1 MLPKLRMERK
11 LSSPAARSRPVNN
24 IKKCSGLFTPV
35 LVSTTATRIRGAQ
48 RELSHC
54 PVFCKRHYS
63 GDTLPVNVHR
73 VYVGFGII
81 RVINFH
87 HGEFYMLGA
96 FAPSLW
102 PRLELPYVAALGLS
116 FGGAILLGTV
126 IERIVFR
133 PFRDDELSGM
143 IASLGL
149 AMILQNLA
157 LVAFSPDPKAMPSL
171 VSGAFR
177 MAFLI
182 VPKSRLLA
190 LGASAGILI
199 LFYLFLMYTRTGR
212 ALRAL
217 VEDQEIAAAYGVRV
231 ELMYPLGLGL
241 GVALAAIAGAMMAPL
256 FGVSPFIGETPL
268 LKAFIVVIL
277 GGLGSIPGAVLASL
291 LLGLIESFTS
301 AFVSASAA
309 DIVVF
314 AIVVVVLLIRPSGL
328 LENEEA

>member
-1 MLPKLRMERK
+1 MSFLISQSL
-11 LSSPAARSRPVNN
+11 VNG
-24 IKKCSGLFTPV
+24 IILGTLYLLMSIGFT
-35 LVSTTATRIRGAQ
+35 LV
-48 RELSHC
+48 
-54 PVFCKRHYS
+54 
-63 GDTLPVNVHR
+63 
-73 VYVGFGII
+73 FGIM
-81 RVINFH
+81 RVVNFA

-96 FAPSLW
+96 FAAFFMVTLFD
-102 PRLELPYVAALGLS
+102 LPYVAALGLS
-116 FGGAILLGTV
+116 FGGGILLGTV
-126 IERIVFR
+126 IERVVFR
-133 PFRDDELSGM
+133 PFRGDELSGM

-157 LVAFSPDPKAMPSL
+157 LIAFSPDPMAMPSL

-177 MAFLI
+177 FEFLI

-217 VEDQEIAAAYGVRV
+217 VLDQEIAAAYGVRV

-301 AFVSASAA
+301 TFVSASAA

-314 AIVVVVLLIRPSGL
+314 ALVVAVLLIRPSGL
-328 LENEEA
+328 LGQEDA

>member
-1 MLPKLRMERK
+1 MGFLISQSL
-11 LSSPAARSRPVNN
+11 VNG
-24 IKKCSGLFTPV
+24 IILGTLYLLMSIGFT
-35 LVSTTATRIRGAQ
+35 LV
-48 RELSHC
+48 
-54 PVFCKRHYS
+54 
-63 GDTLPVNVHR
+63 
-73 VYVGFGII
+73 FGIM
-81 RVINFH
+81 RVVNFA

-96 FAPSLW
+96 FAAFFMVTLFQ
-102 PRLELPYVAALGLS
+102 LPYVVALGLS
-116 FGGAILLGTV
+116 FGGAIFLGAV

-133 PFRDDELSGM
+133 PFRGDELSGM
-143 IASLGL
+143 IASIGL

-157 LVAFSPDPKAMPSL
+157 LIAFSPDPMAMPSL
-171 VSGAFR
+171 ASGAFR
-177 MAFLI
+177 FGFLI

-190 LGASAGILI
+190 LGASAGILS

-217 VEDQEIAAAYGVRV
+217 VQDQEIAAAYGVRI
-231 ELMYPLGLGL
+231 ELMYPLGFGL
-241 GVALAAIAGAMMAPL
+241 GVGLAAIAGAMMAPL

-301 AFVSASAA
+301 TFVSASAA

-314 AIVVVVLLIRPSGL
+314 ALVVVVLLIRPSGL
-328 LENEEA
+328 LGQEDA